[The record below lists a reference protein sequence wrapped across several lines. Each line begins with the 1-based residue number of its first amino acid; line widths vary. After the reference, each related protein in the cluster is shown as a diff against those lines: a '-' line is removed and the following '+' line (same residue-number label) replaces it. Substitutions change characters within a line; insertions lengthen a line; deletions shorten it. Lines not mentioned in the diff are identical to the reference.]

1 MQFNFIT
8 LFPQKIQ
15 SYFTEGLQSKAIE
28 KGVFNLK
35 IINLRDFS
43 NDKFGRVDD
52 TVYGG
57 GPGMLLKVE
66 PIHKALE
73 SLGEDKGIVCLM
85 SPSGV
90 PFSQTLATEFATK
103 KQNITLIS
111 GYYEGID
118 HRVTEHLVDIELSL
132 GNYVLSSGDLPSL
145 CVSDSVIRLLPGFM
159 GDSNGSLVD
168 ESHNKEGQ
176 LEYPQYT
183 KPQNYNNWL
192 VPDVLIS
199 GNHLE
204 IAKWKEKN
212 RKQIMNERNRT

>member
-1 MQFNFIT
+1 MQINFIT
-8 LFPQKIQ
+8 LFPNKVL
-15 SYFTEGLQSKAIE
+15 SYFSEGLQKKAID
-28 KGVFNLK
+28 KGVFTIS

-66 PIHKALE
+66 PIHKALL
-73 SLGEDKGIVCLM
+73 SLGDKKGTVCLM
-85 SPSGV
+85 SPSGN
-90 PFSQTLATEFATK
+90 PYSQRIASEFAEK
-103 KQNITLIS
+103 KTNLTFIS

-118 HRVTEHLVDIELSL
+118 HRVTEHLVDVELSL

-159 GDSNGSLVD
+159 GDSYGSLIE
-168 ESHNKEGQ
+168 ESHNEEGQ

-183 KPQNYNNWL
+183 KPQNYNEWL
-192 VPDVLIS
+192 VPDILIS

-204 IAKWKEKN
+204 ISKWKEKN
-212 RKQIMNERNRT
+212 RKQMNR

>member
-1 MQFNFIT
+1 MQINFIT
-8 LFPQKIQ
+8 LFPSKIHA
-15 SYFTEGLQSKAIE
+15 YFAEGLPKKAIE
-28 KGVFNLK
+28 KGVFQINV
-35 IINLRDFS
+35 INLRDFS

-66 PIHKALE
+66 PIHKALLA
-73 SLGEDKGIVCLM
+73 LGDAKGTVCLM
-85 SPSGV
+85 SPSGL
-90 PFSQTLATEFATK
+90 PYTQKMAADFAEK
-103 KQNITLIS
+103 KNNITFLS

-118 HRVTEHLVDIELSL
+118 HRVTEHLVDVELSL

-159 GDSNGSLVD
+159 GDSYGSLVD
-168 ESHNKEGQ
+168 ESHNQEGQ

-183 KPQNYNNWL
+183 KPQSYNEWL

-199 GNHLE
+199 GNHSE
-204 IAKWKEKN
+204 ISKWKEKN
-212 RKQIMNERNRT
+212 RKKTNR